1 MKNAAIHIFINFIAE
16 WLIENRSYDAN
27 ELKGLDL
34 GVGID
39 RGYFHLGHLGKKI
52 LIGEFKEE
60 DHKTLNLL
68 SETIATKKFTDDV
81 KYQKIFKL
89 IGQALVS
96 DKATEKAKK
105 LIAKIFMSGKNPDEK
120 TFMLL
125 YDELVDG
132 KTTNAINETTNEDL
146 KKEKAVVSE
155 TTVFAKELKK
165 EQESHELSKSS
176 TQKKPRKKSKKQ
188 SISDG
193 KKSKKKKS
201 KKRKKSNTKDT
212 DKLKIKKDKQKKSKR
227 KKSSKKSTKYLS
239 DGVSGINLYEN
250 ER

>member
-1 MKNAAIHIFINFIAE
+1 
-16 WLIENRSYDAN
+16 
-27 ELKGLDL
+27 
-34 GVGID
+34 
-39 RGYFHLGHLGKKI
+39 LGHLGKKI

-68 SETIATKKFTDDV
+68 SETIAAKKFTDDV

-105 LIAKIFMSGKNPDEK
+105 LIAKIFMSGKNQDEK

-125 YDELVDG
+125 HDELVNG
-132 KTTNAINETTNEDL
+132 GTTNAINETTNEDL
-146 KKEKAVVSE
+146 KKEKAAING

-165 EQESHELSKSS
+165 EQESNELSKSS

-188 SISDG
+188 SIKDG

-212 DKLKIKKDKQKKSKR
+212 DKLKIKKDKQKKGKR
-227 KKSSKKSTKYLS
+227 KKPSKKSTKYLS
-239 DGVSGINLYEN
+239 DGVSRINLYDN